1 MILVLKSGSLVLF
14 GTFEFYTLV
23 RNRGVESINWDLLF
37 FPLRSGLSADF
48 GLDKQDPWKCLSKA
62 RTRQALLS
70 MAISSISSLFRD
82 VHFGHSCWALTYCT
96 ISAQRGAVYS
106 LLFLLIWSST
116 QQKHSKKGRIYCGSQ
131 SEGTVYYIGE
141 MAADG
146 ITSTGR
152 EQKMRNVCVQSLL
165 SPSY

>member
-1 MILVLKSGSLVLF
+1 MISVLKSGSLVLF

-37 FPLRSGLSADF
+37 FPLRPGLSADF
-48 GLDKQDPWKCLSKA
+48 GLDN
-62 RTRQALLS
+62 RTRGSVWAKQEQGRLCWGWPSAPFH
-70 MAISSISSLFRD
+70 LFPETF

-106 LLFLLIWSST
+106 WLFLLIWSST

-131 SEGTVYYIGE
+131 SEGTVYYIGKWPL
-141 MAADG
+141 MALHPQAG
-146 ITSTGR
+146 SR
-152 EQKMRNVCVQSLL
+152 K
-165 SPSY
+165 